1 MRMFVGPDVNWDV
14 VHVCQGCSH
23 SATHN
28 PILCQNPEF
37 AISQT
42 GSPQLHLDSD
52 NPHEKI
58 QMCKIYYGIILLFQ
72 SLRVKTKVK
81 HHNIG

>member
-1 MRMFVGPDVNWDV
+1 MFVGPDVNWDV

-52 NPHEKI
+52 NFHEKSKLAKFI
-58 QMCKIYYGIILLFQ
+58 MKLFSDSNHILAGHIGY
-72 SLRVKTKVK
+72 KTP
-81 HHNIG
+81 